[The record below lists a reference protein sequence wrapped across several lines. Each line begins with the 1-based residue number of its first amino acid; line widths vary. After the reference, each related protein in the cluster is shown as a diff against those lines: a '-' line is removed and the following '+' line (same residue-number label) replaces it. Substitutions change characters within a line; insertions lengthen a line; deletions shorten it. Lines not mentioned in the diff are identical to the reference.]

1 MSIDPLMIPFFAIGS
16 AMASG
21 VAITW
26 IRAKHGYPLVGNGG
40 KAFHRTDPDDERKF
54 HLLASENE
62 RMVGQIGRLEERIAV
77 LERIVA
83 DPAQRVAS
91 QIDALR

>member
-16 AMASG
+16 AMATG

-26 IRAKHGYPLVGNGG
+26 IRVKHGYPVTGNG
-40 KAFHRTDPDDERKF
+40 KPFQLEDDGERKF
-54 HLLASENE
+54 QLLASENE
-62 RMVGQIGRLEERIAV
+62 RMVGQISRLEERIAV
-77 LERIVA
+77 LERIVT
-83 DPAQRVAS
+83 DPAQHIAS

>member
-1 MSIDPLMIPFFAIGS
+1 MAPNPIWIPFFAI
-16 AMASG
+16 AAVMLTG

-26 IRAKHGYPLVGNGG
+26 IRVKHGYPMVDAPWGKG
-40 KAFHRTDPDDERKF
+40 KAIDADGERKF

-62 RMVGQIGRLEERIAV
+62 RLTGQISRLEERIAV
-77 LERIVA
+77 LERIVT
-83 DPAQRVAS
+83 DPAQRVAN